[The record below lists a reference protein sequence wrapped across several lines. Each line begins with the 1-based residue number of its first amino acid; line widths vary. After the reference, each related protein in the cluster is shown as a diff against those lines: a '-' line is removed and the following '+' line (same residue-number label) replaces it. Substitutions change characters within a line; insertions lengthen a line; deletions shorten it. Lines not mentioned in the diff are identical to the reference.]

1 MSLNMCTVLD
11 STYPEAIF
19 LPQLTRL
26 VNPLLH
32 LLLKGRLFQNHQVL
46 LSETRDP
53 LAPLNVSN
61 LETLSTAVTQRNPTQ
76 TVGYTMPSDSSF
88 DEEISFSFSTDSRN
102 ADESFDSGLNEW
114 LKLQG
119 TLTQSPVGPFDPKSP
134 ISPASSQFTAF
145 KQSASALFPSKDSLF
160 QPINET
166 STKDRTFS
174 SFAASYDPNLAICT
188 SPVFRIEVL
197 LFSKV

>member
-11 STYPEAIF
+11 STYPEAHI
-19 LPQLTRL
+19 PSPAHSTRESTSSSSTE
-26 VNPLLH
+26 
-32 LLLKGRLFQNHQVL
+32 GSS
-46 LSETRDP
+46 LSKSSGPPVETRDP

-166 STKDRTFS
+166 QQKIAHSLPSPPPTIRIS
-174 SFAASYDPNLAICT
+174 QFAPLPFPYR
-188 SPVFRIEVL
+188 SPPL
-197 LFSKV
+197 